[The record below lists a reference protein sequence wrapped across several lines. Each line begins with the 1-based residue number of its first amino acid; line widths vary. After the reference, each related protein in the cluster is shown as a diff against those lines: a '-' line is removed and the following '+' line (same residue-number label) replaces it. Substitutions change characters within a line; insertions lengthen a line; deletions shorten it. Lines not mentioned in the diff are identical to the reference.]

1 MKGLKPSIGTIILLK
16 SENSVLKIPKAVSLG
31 KAKFPNTPSSNTIDV
46 VRLIMTEV
54 VVRIL

>member
-46 VRLIMTEV
+46 VG
-54 VVRIL
+54 